1 MLPTDEDPVGGG
13 GSPGTGGGGG
23 GSIATGTVVFSGT
36 LVKEKDSSLLKVSV
50 FVSLSSGDDLVLT
63 GFLTINGLIYSAGRI
78 KATFDQQNSKSAM
91 PMSIVGYVRG
101 AGQGSSGLPG
111 LPAGSYPLTFSIR
124 NQDPSR
130 AQLQVLTGSAIEITE
145 FTAAAL

>member
-1 MLPTDEDPVGGG
+1 MARPTPDDPVGGG
-13 GSPGTGGGGG
+13 GSPGTGGGG
-23 GSIATGTVVFSGT
+23 SAIATGTVVFSGT
-36 LVKEKDSSLLKVSV
+36 LVKEKDSSLLKVAV

-63 GFLTINGLIYSAGRI
+63 GFLTINGTIYSAGRI
-78 KATFDQQNSKSAM
+78 KATFDNENSQSAM
-91 PMSIVGYVRG
+91 PMSIVGYVKG

-111 LPAGSYPLTFSIR
+111 LGAGRYPVTFSIR

-145 FTAAAL
+145 FTSAAL